1 MRTIENDMP
10 VAPNI
15 ISCRLPNFS
24 IVKTAIQEARK
35 YSNKGHDQRYHSNT
49 SVTPRLACAISG
61 SQNSR
66 DERRKLDLI
75 LIYGSCVVS
84 DEINPG
90 DLLKHLI
97 DVCKHR
103 SMKMSVL
110 ITRKQVT
117 KSPLRHLQNSI
128 LDCSKLAINVRVVNG
143 QIAQSTE
150 DVKRF
155 VFFSFQNQ
163 PSRRFG

>member
-24 IVKTAIQEARK
+24 IVKTAIQEARI

-49 SVTPRLACAISG
+49 GVTPRLACAISG

-75 LIYGSCVVS
+75 LIYSSCVVS
-84 DEINPG
+84 DESNPG
-90 DLLKHLI
+90 VLVTHLI

-110 ITRKQVT
+110 VRGKQVA
-117 KSPLRHLQNSI
+117 KPPLRLQNRI
-128 LDCSKLAINVRVVNG
+128 LDCSELAINVRVVNG

-150 DVKRF
+150 DVERF

>member
-1 MRTIENDMP
+1 MP

-35 YSNKGHDQRYHSNT
+35 YSNQGHDQRHSNT
-49 SVTPRLACAISG
+49 SVAPRLACAVSR
-61 SQNSR
+61 SQDSR

-75 LIYGSCVVS
+75 LIYGSGVVS
-84 DEINPG
+84 DEIDPR
-90 DLLKHLI
+90 DLLKHLV

-110 ITRKQVT
+110 VTRKQVAQ
-117 KSPLRHLQNSI
+117 SPLRHLQHSI
-128 LDCSKLAINVRVVNG
+128 LDCSELAVNVRVVNG
-143 QIAQSTE
+143 QITQSTK
-150 DVKRF
+150 DVERF
-155 VFFSFQNQ
+155 VFLSFQNQ